1 MSPFLPRWNLG
12 KPFPSQKVKEICTSV
27 SHNYPEAWWR
37 SPDLMQPFGTSCQA
51 RRWPHGWGEGAAAL
65 RLTSEMTLVREHR
78 LVRKTDSSA
87 WSHFP
92 GEYRH
97 EAGMCSGNYEVLWK
111 IKMARW
117 QDGKTSFGS
126 GLLQPALKMSENEPL
141 MWTEHSFVVVVQ
153 SRKKWVCSIPS
164 VFPAILV
171 WLARQF
177 LFWIRDF
184 IKKKKSY

>member
-12 KPFPSQKVKEICTSV
+12 KPFLSQKVKEICTSL
-27 SHNYPEAWWR
+27 SHNYPEAWWH

-111 IKMARW
+111 IKMARLLLDQAFFNQHW
-117 QDGKTSFGS
+117 KCQKTNPSCEQS
-126 GLLQPALKMSENEPL
+126 ILLLLLFNPRKNGFVLFPL
-141 MWTEHSFVVVVQ
+141 FFL
-153 SRKKWVCSIPS
+153 PS
-164 VFPAILV
+164 WF
-171 WLARQF
+171 
-177 LFWIRDF
+177 D
-184 IKKKKSY
+184 